1 MIIIIQR
8 FSHLNKQFLVQSLNV
23 SIGKLSCYFVLSE
36 KNRKWERDL
45 GQIFNNMDF
54 SPFHIVR
61 KLVVASGTKTV
72 RPLSEIQSPL
82 KHLEAELSENP
93 FSEEFPRK

>member
-1 MIIIIQR
+1 VKITA
-8 FSHLNKQFLVQSLNV
+8 L
-23 SIGKLSCYFVLSE
+23 
-36 KNRKWERDL
+36 
-45 GQIFNNMDF
+45 
-54 SPFHIVR
+54 
-61 KLVVASGTKTV
+61 ASSTKTV

>member
-1 MIIIIQR
+1 M
-8 FSHLNKQFLVQSLNV
+8 LN
-23 SIGKLSCYFVLSE
+23 E

-54 SPFHIVR
+54 FPLSHSAKVT
-61 KLVVASGTKTV
+61 VVANGTKTV